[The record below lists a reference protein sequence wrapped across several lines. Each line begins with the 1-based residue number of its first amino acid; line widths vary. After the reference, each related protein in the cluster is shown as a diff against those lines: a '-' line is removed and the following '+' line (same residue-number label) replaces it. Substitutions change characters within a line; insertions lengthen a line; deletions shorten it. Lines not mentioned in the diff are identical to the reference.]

1 LENTTVQPTREFINR
16 PKELWALIRSKTT
29 SNSAIAMFVHGF
41 RGNYLNTWGK
51 IPDLLWEKADSDPAT
66 RNWDFLFLGYSTFNI
81 ATYLDIASLICG
93 EWKKCAKG
101 EYPYGRKY
109 ERLALFGHSLGTLG
123 IRQALCANA
132 VHNGSLLA
140 QLHNVTLF
148 GTPLNGSPLALTAPF
163 YKIADALKPA
173 NPQLR
178 MLRTWVEGSLK
189 QNPWPPVRLV
199 LGQGD
204 WVVGQQFNELI
215 QWPGDQVAD
224 QAVLDH
230 GDMVKPDTW
239 TNSLAMDYLRNTLL

>member
-1 LENTTVQPTREFINR
+1 VEPTREFINR
-16 PKELWALIRSKTT
+16 PKEMWALIRSTT
-29 SNSAIAMFVHGF
+29 APNSAIAMFVHGF

-51 IPDLLWEKADSDPAT
+51 IPDLLWKNADGDPAT
-66 RNWDFLFLGYSTFNI
+66 CDWDFLFLGYSTFNI
-81 ATYLDIASLICG
+81 ATYLDIASLICS

-101 EYPYGRKY
+101 EQPYGRKY
-109 ERLALFGHSLGTLG
+109 ERLVLFGHSLGTLG
-123 IRQALCANA
+123 IRQALCATA
-132 VHNGSLLA
+132 VHNGSLLS
-140 QLHNVTLF
+140 QLHKVTLF

-189 QNPWPPVRLV
+189 HNPWPPVRLV

-239 TNSLAMDYLRNTLL
+239 TNSLAMDYLRNTLQ